1 MVEQSAGE
9 LRLVG
14 LDDEGEHLVLSRPG
28 GETFRLAITDGLRA
42 AVRRDRPR
50 LEHLK
55 TQEKGFLA
63 PREIQAR
70 VRSGLTA
77 EEIAAESG
85 ITVEQVRRYE
95 GPVLAERQFIA
106 QQAAATRVGR
116 DNSSPSLGDLV
127 TDRLAARGVETSD
140 LEWDAS
146 RPDGHGWIVSVAFS
160 VGGQERLA
168 RWTFDPPARS
178 LHALEDEARW
188 LSETEIAD
196 EPIPRRHLA
205 SVRSS
210 VYDLDSDGSVRP
222 VLDAV
227 DLDPRLLSV
236 PEPQEAPSELDQTAA
251 ILDDLQGRR
260 GVRQQME
267 LGEEDSLFEG
277 FGPPAAF
284 GEDEQP
290 PVGDVPGAHP
300 AEPATG
306 LLEARVYALPPLS
319 LPTETPEAE
328 ETPVALGPDD
338 EIPAEEETPAEP
350 APEKSPARPA
360 RRGRSKVPSWDEIV
374 FGGKQD

>member
-1 MVEQSAGE
+1 MVEQDAGE

-14 LDDEGEHLVLSRPG
+14 LHDDGEHLVLSRPG

-42 AVRRDRPR
+42 AVRRDRSR

-55 TQEKGFLA
+55 TQEQGFLA
-63 PREIQAR
+63 PREIQSR
-70 VRSGLTA
+70 VRSGMTA

-85 ITVEQVRRYE
+85 ITVAQVRRYE

-127 TDRLAARGVETSD
+127 TDRLAARGVETSE

-160 VGGQERLA
+160 VGGQDRLA
-168 RWTFDPPARS
+168 RWTFDPPART

-210 VYDLDSDGSVRP
+210 VYDLESDGSVRP
-222 VLDAV
+222 ILDAV
-227 DLDPRLLSV
+227 DLDPRLAA
-236 PEPQEAPSELDQTAA
+236 PEAEPPSELDQTSA

-260 GVRQQME
+260 GVRQQLE
-267 LGEEDSLFEG
+267 LGEDEALFEG

-284 GEDEQP
+284 ADHDEDMP
-290 PVGDVPGAHP
+290 IDDAPGAHP
-300 AEPATG
+300 SGPVTG
-306 LLEARVYALPPLS
+306 LLEARVYALPALARPVEEPAAAA
-319 LPTETPEAE
+319 PTVSEEASDE
-328 ETPVALGPDD
+328 PGP
-338 EIPAEEETPAEP
+338 TPAAEK
-350 APEKSPARPA
+350 APVRPT

>member
-1 MVEQSAGE
+1 MAEQDAGE

-14 LDDEGEHLVLSRPG
+14 LHDDGEHLVLSRPG

-42 AVRRDRPR
+42 AVRRDRSR

-55 TQEKGFLA
+55 TQEQGFLA

-85 ITVEQVRRYE
+85 ITVAQVRRYE

-127 TDRLAARGVETSD
+127 TDRLAARGVETSE

-160 VGGQERLA
+160 VGGQDRLA

-210 VYDLDSDGSVRP
+210 VYDLESDGSVRP

-227 DLDPRLLSV
+227 DLDPRLLRPS
-236 PEPQEAPSELDQTAA
+236 EPQAPETPSELDQTAA

-260 GVRQQME
+260 GVRQQLE
-267 LGEEDSLFEG
+267 LGEDEALFEG
-277 FGPPAAF
+277 FGPTTAF
-284 GEDEQP
+284 ADHDDDL

-300 AEPATG
+300 AEPGTG

-319 LPTETPEAE
+319 MPVDDAESTADEAAVTESPAEEPEAE
-328 ETPVALGPDD
+328 
-338 EIPAEEETPAEP
+338 PAAE
-350 APEKSPARPA
+350 KTPARPT

>member
-14 LDDEGEHLVLSRPG
+14 LHDDGEHLVLSRPG

-42 AVRRDRPR
+42 AVRRDRSR

-55 TQEKGFLA
+55 TQEQGFLA

-127 TDRLAARGVETSD
+127 TDRLAARGVETSE

-160 VGGQERLA
+160 VGGQDRLA

-210 VYDLDSDGSVRP
+210 VYDLESDGSVRP

-227 DLDPRLLSV
+227 DLDPRLLRT
-236 PEPQEAPSELDQTAA
+236 PEPVAAEAPSELDQTAA

-260 GVRQQME
+260 GVRQQLE
-267 LGEEDSLFEG
+267 LGEDEALFEG
-277 FGPPAAF
+277 FGPATAF
-284 GEDEQP
+284 ADHDDDLPLEDA
-290 PVGDVPGAHP
+290 PGAHP
-300 AEPATG
+300 AEPGTG

-319 LPTETPEAE
+319 TPVDEEPSPADDAPGSEVSAEAPEAE
-328 ETPVALGPDD
+328 PVV
-338 EIPAEEETPAEP
+338 
-350 APEKSPARPA
+350 EKPPVRPS

>member
-1 MVEQSAGE
+1 MVEQGAGE

-14 LDDEGEHLVLSRPG
+14 LHDDGEHLVLSRPG

-42 AVRRDRPR
+42 AVRRDRSR

-55 TQEKGFLA
+55 TQERGFLA

-127 TDRLAARGVETSD
+127 TDRLAARGVETSA

-160 VGGQERLA
+160 VGGQDRLA

-210 VYDLDSDGSVRP
+210 VYDLESDGSVRP

-227 DLDPRLLSV
+227 DLDPRLLR
-236 PEPQEAPSELDQTAA
+236 PAEPEAPSELDQTAA

-260 GVRQQME
+260 GVRQQLE
-267 LGEEDSLFEG
+267 LGEEETLFEG
-277 FGPPAAF
+277 FGPTTAF
-284 GEDEQP
+284 ADHDDETPLEDA
-290 PVGDVPGAHP
+290 PGAHP
-300 AEPATG
+300 AEPGTG

-319 LPTETPEAE
+319 VPVDETPSPAEETPEAE
-328 ETPVALGPDD
+328 AAPESPD
-338 EIPAEEETPAEP
+338 AEP
-350 APEKSPARPA
+350 AAEKAPARPA